1 MSLGA
6 HTRNAFAQAAAG
18 VRAAPMPSIV
28 AVFALA
34 LGAILFGTVY
44 IAAKNAQSM
53 LSAWGEG
60 VQLTIYLAPDSAP
73 ARGAAVAESLRR
85 VPSIEHVRYITSA
98 EAMQRLREG
107 LGARAPLLDGVEDD
121 FLPPS
126 LEVTFA
132 RGSDNPQ
139 NIAAVAERV
148 QKLPGVE
155 DVETM
160 GDWVKRVQAAADLL
174 RIAALTALIL
184 VGIGCLYLVG
194 ATIRLA
200 VFARRDEI
208 EILKLVGATHRYVRV
223 PFWIEGLGEGLLG
236 GLVGAGGLYAL
247 FRYAA
252 PRVESLLG
260 GVLAGVHFAFPPLH
274 HIAAGVGVLG
284 VIGLLGSHLAVR
296 KYLNV

>member
-6 HTRNAFAQAAAG
+6 HTRNAFAQAGAG
-18 VRAAPMPSIV
+18 VRAAPMPPLV

-34 LGAILFGTVY
+34 LGAMLFGTVY
-44 IAAKNAQSM
+44 IAARNAQSM
-53 LSAWGEG
+53 LRAWGEG

-73 ARGAAVAESLRR
+73 ARGASVAEALRR
-85 VPSIEHVRYITSA
+85 VESIEHVRYVTSA

-126 LEVTFA
+126 LEVTFV
-132 RGSDNPQ
+132 RGADDPATLAG
-139 NIAAVAERV
+139 IAERV

-174 RIAALTALIL
+174 RGAALAALIL

-208 EILKLVGATHRYVRV
+208 EILKLVGATHRYVRA
-223 PFWIEGLGEGLLG
+223 PFWIEGALEGLTGGLIGVLGLWLLYRVAAPRVAALLG
-236 GLVGAGGLYAL
+236 GLTSGMQLDFAPVSELL
-247 FRYAA
+247 AA
-252 PRVESLLG
+252 
-260 GVLAGVHFAFPPLH
+260 
-274 HIAAGVGVLG
+274 VGVTAILG
-284 VIGLLGSHLAVR
+284 LI
-296 KYLNV
+296 

>member
-6 HTRNAFAQAAAG
+6 HTRNAFAQAGAG
-18 VRAAPMPSIV
+18 VRAAPMPPLV

-34 LGAILFGTVY
+34 LGAMLFGTVY
-44 IAAKNAQSM
+44 IAARNAQNM
-53 LSAWGEG
+53 LRAWGEG
-60 VQLTIYLAPDSAP
+60 VQLTIYLEPDSAP
-73 ARGAAVAESLRR
+73 ARGAAVAEALRR
-85 VPSIEHVRYITSA
+85 VQSIEHVRYITSA

-132 RGSDNPQ
+132 RGEDNPAT
-139 NIAAVAERV
+139 IAAVAERV

-174 RIAALTALIL
+174 RGVALAALIL

-194 ATIRLA
+194 ATIKLA
-200 VFARRDEI
+200 VFARREEI
-208 EILKLVGATHRYVRV
+208 EILKLVGATHRYVRA

-236 GLVGAGGLYAL
+236 GLVGAGGLYGL

-260 GVLAGVHFAFPPLH
+260 GVLAGVHFTFPPLLH
-274 HIAAGVGVLG
+274 VVAGIGVLAA
-284 VIGLLGSHLAVR
+284 IGLCGSHMAVR
-296 KYLNV
+296 KHLNV

>member
-6 HTRNAFAQAAAG
+6 HTRNAFAQAGAG
-18 VRAAPMPSIV
+18 VRAAPMPPLV

-34 LGAILFGTVY
+34 LGAMLFGTVY
-44 IAAKNAQSM
+44 IAARNAQNM
-53 LSAWGEG
+53 LRAWGEG
-60 VQLTIYLAPDSAP
+60 VQLTIYLLPDSAP

-85 VPSIEHVRYITSA
+85 VQAIEHVRYITSA

-132 RGSDNPQ
+132 RGEDNPAT
-139 NIAAVAERV
+139 IAAVAEKV

-174 RIAALTALIL
+174 RGAALAALIL

-194 ATIRLA
+194 ATIKLA
-200 VFARRDEI
+200 VFARREEI
-208 EILKLVGATHRYVRV
+208 EILKLVGATHRYVRA

-236 GLVGAGGLYAL
+236 GLLGAAGLYGL

-260 GVLAGVHFAFPPLH
+260 GVLAGVHFTFPPLSH
-274 HIAAGVGVLG
+274 VLCGIGVLAA
-284 VIGLLGSHLAVR
+284 IGLCGSHMAVR
-296 KYLNV
+296 KHLNV